1 MIRLLIG
8 CVALSVSLAGAEVT
22 ERFIVELDAPSAAE
36 LARGKTGG
44 RRHWPSSREYER
56 VRREQELFR
65 RRLSRLP
72 ASEAV
77 ETLSTLSNAVIV
89 RTTEENADR
98 LAALPGVRQVYRAF
112 SYRRQMDAAPAVH
125 HIPEAWTAVGG
136 WDRAGEGVMIGVL
149 DSCIETS
156 HPAFQDPWLPVPP
169 GYPRAT
175 TAADLAYTTNKV
187 ILTRNY
193 KTMYAAGGD
202 LRPVPPDGHGTT
214 VASAAAGARHLTP
227 AGVFSGVA
235 PKAWL
240 GNYCMANPGEGDAFG
255 SDVVAKA
262 IDDAAADGMDVINLS
277 LGSPTGQL
285 RPKDDIVTKLLERAE
300 ELGVIVV
307 KSAGNSG
314 PNPATVAD
322 LAALPPGIT
331 VGATWN
337 SRLQGT
343 RVAVD
348 GVEYTAIPSAGTEGL
363 PPLTAPLS
371 DVLALDGT
379 GFACADLP
387 PGSLTGKVAF
397 MTLGGGCPTAEKT
410 KKAQAAGALAA
421 LIGADAAL
429 GDIFRIGRRVIPSV
443 TVDAAAATAIR
454 GRLAAN
460 PSAQATL
467 RFDVQPV
474 TYNPHRITSF
484 SSRGPTG
491 TYQIKPDVVAV
502 GAELYLATKDGE
514 YTLTQGTSF
523 SAPIVAGAAAVL
535 KAARPGFNPAQ
546 YKSLLVNT
554 ATPPRL
560 DSAAL
565 PRVMDYGAGI
575 LNLEAAL
582 RSTVAV
588 SPVSISFGVTNGTVD
603 VSRWLLVMNLS
614 DTATECDI
622 WVLRLGASRDG
633 RPPQTTMAIP
643 ARQARPLR
651 IDFRETGLAPGE
663 HQGFVEI
670 LARDG
675 SLARVP
681 YWGAVR
687 QAEPHHVTILDAT
700 ERGGVGRRVN
710 RAVIFRV
717 TDENGVMFTDLTPTV
732 AAVQGGG
739 QVASVYSRDW
749 LSPGE
754 WAADVVLGPG
764 PGQNVFRVSAG
775 PVSEEV
781 TIAGEVAPAG
791 NQRKDK

>member
-1 MIRLLIG
+1 MRLLIG
-8 CVALSVSLAGAEVT
+8 YAALFVSLAGGEVT
-22 ERFIVELDAPSAAE
+22 DRFVVELDAPSAAE
-36 LARGKTGG
+36 LARQETGG
-44 RRHWPSSREYER
+44 RRLRPSAGDYER

-65 RRLSRLP
+65 RRLRRLP
-72 ASEAV
+72 GSEAV
-77 ETLSTLSNAVIV
+77 EVLTTLSNAVVV
-89 RTTEENADR
+89 RTSEESAER
-98 LAALPGVRQVYRAF
+98 LKSLPGVRQVYRVI
-112 SYRRQMDAAPAVH
+112 SYRRQMDAAAAVH
-125 HIPEAWTAVGG
+125 HIPEAWSAAGG
-136 WDRAGEGVMIGVL
+136 WDRAGEGVMIGIL

-156 HPAFQDPWLPVPP
+156 HPAFQDPWLPMPA
-169 GYPRAT
+169 GFPRAT

-193 KTMYAAGGD
+193 KPMYGVGGD
-202 LRPVPPDGHGTT
+202 LRPVSPNGHGTN
-214 VASAAAGARHLTP
+214 VASVAAGARHLTP

-240 GNYCMANPGEGDAFG
+240 GNYCMANPGSGDAFD

-300 ELGVIVV
+300 DLGVIVV
-307 KSAGNSG
+307 KSAGNYG
-314 PNPATVAD
+314 PNPATAGD

-343 RVAVD
+343 RIAVD
-348 GVEYTAIPSAGTEGL
+348 GVEYIGVPSAGTGGL
-363 PPLTAPLS
+363 APLTAPVA
-371 DVLALDGT
+371 DVRALDGT
-379 GFACADLP
+379 GFGCVDLP
-387 PGSLTGKVAF
+387 PGSLSGKIAF
-397 MTLGGGCPTAEKT
+397 MTLGGGCKTAEKA
-410 KKAQAAGALAA
+410 KKAQAGGAMAA
-421 LIGADAAL
+421 LIGADADL
-429 GDIFRIGRRVIPSV
+429 GEIFRIGQRAIPSV
-443 TVDAAAATAIR
+443 TVDAAAAEAIR
-454 GRLAAN
+454 SRIAAN

-474 TYNPHRITSF
+474 PYNPHRITSF

-502 GAELYLATKDGE
+502 GAELYLAAPNGQ
-514 YTLTQGTSF
+514 YTVSQGTSF

-535 KAARPGFNPAQ
+535 KAARPGLSPVQ

-554 ATPPRL
+554 AAEPRL
-560 DSAAL
+560 DGGAL

-575 LNLEAAL
+575 LDLEAAL

-588 SPVSISFGVTNGTVD
+588 SPVSVSFGVTNGTVD
-603 VSRWLLVMNLS
+603 TFRRLLVMNLS
-614 DTATECDI
+614 DTATECDV
-622 WVLRLGASRDG
+622 WVLRLGDRRDG
-633 RPPQTTMAIP
+633 KPPQTTLAIP

-651 IDFRETGLAPGE
+651 IDFRDSNLAPGE
-663 HQGFVEI
+663 YQGFVEI

-687 QAEPHHVTILDAT
+687 QTEPHHVTILQSA
-700 ERGGVGRRVN
+700 ERGDVGRRIN

-717 TDENGVMFTDLTPTV
+717 TDENGVMFADLTPAVTV
-732 AAVQGGG
+732 VQGGG

-754 WAADVVLGPG
+754 WAADVVLGPE
-764 PGQNVFRVSAG
+764 PGQNVFRVGAG

-781 TIAGEVAPAG
+781 TIAGELAPTG
-791 NQRKDK
+791 NQRKDN